1 MVVGRLIKRLRKVR
15 KENAE
20 LRILVRDLEVQVR
33 ALKSYNRELSEKLAH
48 KPKSAEESLEK
59 IEQELV
65 QARQARARENF
76 DWDVGY

>member
-1 MVVGRLIKRLRKVR
+1 MALRRLIKRLRKVR
-15 KENAE
+15 RENAE

-33 ALKSYNRELSEKLAH
+33 ALKTYSRELSEKLAH

-65 QARQARARENF
+65 RARQARERENF
-76 DWDVGY
+76 DWDIGY